1 MITRLPIAAGGKRND
16 DGFLSVSGDCCGG
29 DDMQQVNDAGK
40 IIIGSV
46 SKEEIAR
53 AEATVRENILMNYV
67 KPTNNQ
73 FSALVSFA
81 LSVTPYDFSRSKLV
95 KLVNINTKESLLAA
109 SKEFEQWVMQG
120 KRVSK
125 ALQKRREKE
134 KSLFLKPEV
143 VVNNM
148 KEKT

>member
-29 DDMQQVNDAGK
+29 DDMHKINHDGMKIIGQANETEIAAAEQLVNDC
-40 IIIGSV
+40 V
-46 SKEEIAR
+46 YREL
-53 AEATVRENILMNYV
+53 RENEYA
-67 KPTNNQ
+67 
-73 FSALVSFA
+73 ALVSFA
-81 LSVTPYDFSRSKLV
+81 LTVRKCDFIRSKLV
-95 KLVNINTKESLLAA
+95 KLVNDGKIIPAA
-109 SKEFEQWVMQG
+109 QEFKTWVMQG

-148 KEKT
+148 REKT